1 MLIVGLTIDSRYYPN
16 KYITPC
22 RKLEISKLT
31 TYRNGKHYIIKNI
44 KGKHFSICGGVD
56 IMYAGDESTPFYHS
70 SYYIVESKCEQ
81 CVYFNSSINKHYE
94 ALLQARKEVWKTN
107 RMP

>member
-31 TYRNGKHYIIKNI
+31 TYRNGNHYITKRIKEKI
-44 KGKHFSICGGVD
+44 HSICGSVD

-81 CVYFNSSINKHYE
+81 NEMWNMCIF
-94 ALLQARKEVWKTN
+94 
-107 RMP
+107 